1 MSKMLLNNEK
11 HDVKV
16 GLDYSTAIAILQIKC
31 ATLVHVSV
39 LNVSCKRSGT
49 DTCTSVA
56 HLICKI
62 AMQYYDQGQLWRHVF
77 HEINVQVWNFNLN
90 WAKFFLR
97 LHLNCQCL
105 KQTRP
110 FYAKINFGP
119 TRLGCSSSVLSVGSW
134 ITWLIISCE
143 KINSC

>member
-1 MSKMLLNNEK
+1 MRNQRSLIEQVSKMLLNNEK

-39 LNVSCKRSGT
+39 PERLQETLVHVSVLNVFCKRSGT

-62 AMQYYDQGQLWRHVF
+62 AMQYYDQGQL
-77 HEINVQVWNFNLN
+77 
-90 WAKFFLR
+90 
-97 LHLNCQCL
+97 
-105 KQTRP
+105 
-110 FYAKINFGP
+110 
-119 TRLGCSSSVLSVGSW
+119 
-134 ITWLIISCE
+134 
-143 KINSC
+143 